1 MLILVFRMLSYKP
14 TFSLSSFTFIKR
26 LISSSLSA
34 IRVVSSAYLRLLIFL
49 LEAWI
54 PSCAS
59 SSLAFHMMYSAF
71 KLTKQSDNIQP
82 CHTPFPI
89 LNQSVVPCPVLT
101 CFLTCLQISQEAG
114 QVVWYSRLFKTF
126 PQFADKMSTEMGL
139 YLKLW
144 FRIWMKAQ

>member
-1 MLILVFRMLSYKP
+1 MLSFKP
-14 TFSLSSFTFIKR
+14 AFSLSPFTYIKR
-26 LISSSLSA
+26 LFTSPSLSA
-34 IRVVSSAYLRLLIFL
+34 IRVISSAYLRLLIFL